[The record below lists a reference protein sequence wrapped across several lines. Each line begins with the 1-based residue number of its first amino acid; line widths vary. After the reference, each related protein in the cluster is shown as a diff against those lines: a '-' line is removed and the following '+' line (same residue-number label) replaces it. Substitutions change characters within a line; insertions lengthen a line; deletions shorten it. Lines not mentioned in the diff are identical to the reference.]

1 VNKFTQNNRLKR
13 NVVLGAQEWFQD
25 ESFWDEF
32 APFMFDET
40 RWTMADAEVERIV
53 ALSGIAPPAK
63 VLDLCCGVG
72 RHGLAFARRG
82 FQVTGVDITGSY
94 LEAARESAA
103 AEGLAIE
110 CIREDARA
118 FQRPGAFA
126 LCVNLGASFGY
137 SSDARDDGLILRRCR
152 ENLVGGGVFV
162 LETIGKETAAR
173 AFVETET
180 TECDGW
186 KVSACYSIVGDW
198 EKLGNVWRAQ
208 KENTVYER
216 SFAIRL
222 YAGTELKRLLLRA
235 GFDEVALYGDL
246 DGRAYDQRAEMLV
259 AVARKADI
267 GRRALHT
274 IGKNRRAHSES
285 RIHRE

>member
-1 VNKFTQNNRLKR
+1 VNKLIHNEKLKHTPSR
-13 NVVLGAQEWFQD
+13 IGREWFQD

-40 RWTMADAEVERIV
+40 RWTMADTEVERII

-72 RHGLAFARRG
+72 RHSLAFARRG
-82 FQVTGVDITGSY
+82 FTVTGVDITKSY

-103 AEGLAIE
+103 AENLEIE
-110 CIREDARA
+110 FIHEDGRS
-118 FQRPGAFA
+118 FRRPGEFA

-137 SSDARDDGLILRRCR
+137 FSDADDDALVLRRCR
-152 ENLVGGGVFV
+152 ENLAASGAFV

-173 AFVETET
+173 AFVESET
-180 TECDGW
+180 VERDGW
-186 KVSACYSIVGDW
+186 KASARYSVVGDW
-198 EKLGNVWRAQ
+198 EKLGNAWRAQ
-208 KENTVYER
+208 KENTVYEQ

-222 YAGTELKRLLLRA
+222 YAGTELRELLLRA
-235 GFDEVALYGDL
+235 GFGNPALYGDL

-259 AVARKADI
+259 AEARKTEL
-267 GRRALHT
+267 GRSGLHA
-274 IGKNRRAHSES
+274 GGR
-285 RIHRE
+285 HR